1 MNLRT
6 FFGFVSASLL
16 SLFLT
21 AQAQQSPHAP
31 LTLEQCIALSLQS
44 NPQLLSSQYTVAE
57 NDGHIL
63 IVKKEK

>member
-1 MNLRT
+1 MNVQR
-6 FFGFVSASLL
+6 FIGFTGALL
-16 SLFLT
+16 FTLFLT
-21 AQAQQSPHAP
+21 AQQPLQSP
-31 LTLEQCIALSLQS
+31 LTLDQCIALSLQS